1 MLKKPTLLIIATA
14 AALVASTAS
23 AGLADTA
30 GPLVPARGTV
40 AGHGYAY
47 YLERAWRTTFAGPA
61 LPKTCNT
68 IPVGGQ
74 RVAMLLGGYSGKPE
88 KHICSVSAG
97 EPIYVDGI
105 SEECSTIHGD
115 HGKFGT
121 TDTDLKR
128 CARAIYLGGH
138 ATGGASVDGR
148 PVAEL
153 AKTIVATGVYLIHL
167 PEKNILG
174 AKQRSGRSAA
184 YGEGLLLSG
193 FSRGTHSIVTTGK
206 LGKFHA
212 EVTDTVTIG

>member
-1 MLKKPTLLIIATA
+1 MLDDPRRSRQARHDRHRSE
-14 AALVASTAS
+14 AL
-23 AGLADTA
+23 
-30 GPLVPARGTV
+30 RG
-40 AGHGYAY
+40 
-47 YLERAWRTTFAGPA
+47 
-61 LPKTCNT
+61 
-68 IPVGGQ
+68 
-74 RVAMLLGGYSGKPE
+74 
-88 KHICSVSAG
+88 
-97 EPIYVDGI
+97 
-105 SEECSTIHGD
+105 
-115 HGKFGT
+115 
-121 TDTDLKR
+121 
-128 CARAIYLGGH
+128 AIYLGGH